1 MKKRIMIA
9 ALAVAA
15 VFALSACKQDE
26 QVDGPVTPDN
36 TDQNQQTQTDDETD
50 NEEQDIDYLSDLST
64 ERYDG
69 YEFRILIRK
78 DKISDQYFE
87 EPPEDVV
94 DDAIYK
100 RNKLVEEMYGIT
112 ITATES
118 SSNDYETDARRRR
131 CLRRNIPAL
140 KSCVCICCSGSG
152 IQYQRHRGNPYR
164 KALVVTGYH
173 RQL

>member
-26 QVDGPVTPDN
+26 QPDDSVTPDN
-36 TDQNQQTQTDDETD
+36 TDQNQQTQTDDGSD

-78 DKISDQYFE
+78 DKITDQYFE
-87 EPPEDVV
+87 EPPEDIV
-94 DDAIYK
+94 DDA
-100 RNKLVEEMYGIT
+100 M
-112 ITATES
+112 
-118 SSNDYETDARRRR
+118 
-131 CLRRNIPAL
+131 
-140 KSCVCICCSGSG
+140 
-152 IQYQRHRGNPYR
+152 
-164 KALVVTGYH
+164 
-173 RQL
+173 